1 MASVVPSSSFNE
13 DPSSPY
19 HLYNRDSPRSILV
32 SLPLDGENY
41 QTWSRSMVMS
51 ITAKNKLG
59 FLDGSLNKPLDDS
72 GFESRAWVRCNT
84 MVLSWILISVSKE
97 IASNVIYIENAA
109 DV

>member
-1 MASVVPSSSFNE
+1 
-13 DPSSPY
+13 
-19 HLYNRDSPRSILV
+19 
-32 SLPLDGENY
+32 
-41 QTWSRSMVMS
+41 MVMS